1 MTAGAGRTA
10 GAMVAAGRAWAWAA
24 LPLALAACT
33 SAPLLAYQP
42 QDPPAVSLPLA
53 AAGVVDARAPFA
65 ALFQRELRRQRDDA
79 AVDAWLHGPAAP
91 GAQVGFDRI
100 DRAFAARRAGTAV
113 LVVPG
118 LFGDCVDDQSVP
130 FGDGVRRTREDEAS
144 ASYAQ
149 YADLGLHS
157 VRLASLPGRASPQ
170 RNGERLADAVRAL
183 ARTGGVQRIVLVAYS
198 KGTTDALHAVDQLAR
213 DGGAGVPL
221 ALVSVAGVVMG
232 TPLADRYETLYGA
245 VAGRLSPFDCSA
257 SEGGEVA
264 GITRRER
271 LRWMAA
277 NPMPADVA
285 RFTVVAHAL
294 PEETA
299 PLLQATQRLLAQ
311 VDPRNDGQVIAADAM
326 LPGGTLLAEARAD
339 HWDVA
344 LPRNRHPNPIVRATA
359 SGRDY
364 PREALFRALMRW
376 VVASAP

>member
-1 MTAGAGRTA
+1 MTAGAGRTPVRP
-10 GAMVAAGRAWAWAA
+10 GAAGRAVAA
-24 LPLALAACT
+24 TALAVVLAACS

-53 AAGVVDARAPFA
+53 AAGVTDARPAFG
-65 ALFQRELRRQRDDA
+65 ALFLRELRRRTPDATSDD
-79 AVDAWLHGPAAP
+79 WLHGPAGVHAEP
-91 GAQVGFDRI
+91 ALERI
-100 DRAFAARRAGTAV
+100 ERRFTARRAGTAV

-130 FGDGVRRTREDEAS
+130 FGDGVRRAREDEAE
-144 ASYAQ
+144 AAYAQ

-157 VRLASLPGRASPQ
+157 VRLANLPGRGSPQ
-170 RNGERLADAVRAL
+170 RNGERLAEAVRAL
-183 ARTGGVQRIVLVAYS
+183 ARQAGVQRIVLLAYS
-198 KGTTDALHAVDQLAR
+198 KGTTDALHAVTELAR
-213 DGGAGVPL
+213 DGAGVPL

-232 TPLADRYETLYGA
+232 TPLADRYEALYGA
-245 VAGRLSPFDCSA
+245 VAGRISPFDCSP

-271 LRWMAA
+271 LRWMAV
-277 NPMPADVA
+277 NPLPAGLA
-285 RFTVVAHAL
+285 RFSVVAHAT
-294 PEETA
+294 PQETA

-311 VDPRNDGQVIAADAM
+311 VDPRNDGQMIAADAV
-326 LPGGTLLAEARAD
+326 LPGGSLLAEARAD

-364 PREALFRALMRW
+364 PREALFRAMMRW
-376 VVASAP
+376 AVAEMP

>member
-1 MTAGAGRTA
+1 
-10 GAMVAAGRAWAWAA
+10 
-24 LPLALAACT
+24 
-33 SAPLLAYQP
+33 
-42 QDPPAVSLPLA
+42 VSLPLA
-53 AAGVVDARAPFA
+53 AAGVTDARAPFA

-79 AVDAWLHGPAAP
+79 AADAWLHGPVAP
-91 GAQVGFDRI
+91 GAAGLIDHIGRI

-130 FGDGVRRTREDEAS
+130 FGDGVRRTREEEAT

-170 RNGERLADAVRAL
+170 RNGERLADAVRQL
-183 ARTGGVQRIVLVAYS
+183 ARADGVQRIVLVAYS
-198 KGTTDALHAVDQLAR
+198 KGTTDALHAVVQLAR

-221 ALVSVAGVVMG
+221 ALLSVAGVVMG
-232 TPLADRYETLYGA
+232 TPLADRYEALYGA
-245 VAGRLSPFDCSA
+245 VAGRLSPFDCSP

-277 NPMPADVA
+277 NPLPADVA

-299 PLLQATQRLLAQ
+299 LLLQATQRVLAQ
-311 VDPRNDGQVIAADAM
+311 VDPRNDGQVIAADAT
-326 LPGGTLLAEARAD
+326 LPGGALLAEARSD

>member
-1 MTAGAGRTA
+1 MTAGAGRTS
-10 GAMVAAGRAWAWAA
+10 GRPVRAGRALAWT
-24 LPLALAACT
+24 LLTLALAACT

-53 AAGVVDARAPFA
+53 AAGVTDVRAPFA
-65 ALFQRELRRQRDDA
+65 ALFQRELRRRGADA
-79 AVDAWLHGPAAP
+79 AVEPWLHGPMPDGAP
-91 GAQVGFDRI
+91 ALLAST

-113 LVVPG
+113 LMVPG

-130 FGDGVRRTREDEAS
+130 FGDGVRRTREDEAV
-144 ASYAQ
+144 ASYSQ
-149 YADLGLHS
+149 YGDLGLHS

-183 ARTGGVQRIVLVAYS
+183 ARTDGVRRVVLVAYS
-198 KGTTDALHAVDQLAR
+198 KGTADALHAVDMLAR
-213 DGGAGVPL
+213 GSGAGVPL

-245 VAGRLSPFDCSA
+245 VAGRLSPFDCSP

-277 NPMPADVA
+277 HPLPADVA
-285 RFTVVAHAL
+285 RFSVVAHAL

-311 VDPRNDGQVIAADAM
+311 VDPRNDGQVIAADAV
-326 LPGGTLLAEARAD
+326 LPGGALLAEARAD

-364 PREALFRALMRW
+364 PREALFRAMMRW
-376 VVASAP
+376 VVAHAP